1 MGPRWS
7 SDTVVPCPLTSSF
20 WFVESDVDGSARR
33 GDLVSLLSGIWF
45 SCGSLDGFVDAE
57 DILGADVDEDAD
69 DIDRRVK
76 EGRNDLV
83 VWRR

>member
-1 MGPRWS
+1 M
-7 SDTVVPCPLTSSF
+7 
-20 WFVESDVDGSARR
+20 
-33 GDLVSLLSGIWF
+33 VSLLSGIWF